1 MPRIYPVQPDQTDA
15 KTAATLKAVKAKLG
29 MLPNLF
35 TTLAQAP
42 VALTGYLQ
50 LSESL
55 GQGRLTPRRHCRRLS
70 RCPTVPGRVTRIRG
84 RSV

>member
-1 MPRIYPVQPDQTDA
+1 MPRIHPAQPDQTDA
-15 KTAATLKAVKAKLG
+15 KTAATLKAVNAKLG
-29 MLPNLF
+29 MLANLF

-55 GQGRLTPRRHCRRLS
+55 GQGRLTPPGTAVDFPVVQLS
-70 RCPTVPGRVTRIRG
+70 PAA
-84 RSV
+84 